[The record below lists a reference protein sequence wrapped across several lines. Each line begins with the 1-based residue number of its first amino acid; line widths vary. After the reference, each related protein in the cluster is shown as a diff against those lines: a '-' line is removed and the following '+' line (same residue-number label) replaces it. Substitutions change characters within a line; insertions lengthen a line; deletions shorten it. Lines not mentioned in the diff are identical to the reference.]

1 MIYNND
7 SDYEAIKK
15 VQHQLDVHEFLVDP
29 DDIRALIK
37 RFEMLLEDYVASTG
51 AD

>member
-15 VQHQLDVHEFLVDP
+15 VQTQLDAHEFLVDP